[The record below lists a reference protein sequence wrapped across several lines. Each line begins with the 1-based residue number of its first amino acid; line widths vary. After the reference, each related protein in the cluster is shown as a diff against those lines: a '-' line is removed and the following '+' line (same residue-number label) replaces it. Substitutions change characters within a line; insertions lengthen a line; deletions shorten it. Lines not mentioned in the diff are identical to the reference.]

1 MKFETIFKF
10 KFQFKMNENYMRQYN
25 FKLDCV
31 RHPIV
36 IDEPNARLRRLNRRS
51 SDPTKDGG

>member
-1 MKFETIFKF
+1 MKIT
-10 KFQFKMNENYMRQYN
+10 
-25 FKLDCV
+25 CV
-31 RHPIV
+31 NKILNSTAYRRHPIV